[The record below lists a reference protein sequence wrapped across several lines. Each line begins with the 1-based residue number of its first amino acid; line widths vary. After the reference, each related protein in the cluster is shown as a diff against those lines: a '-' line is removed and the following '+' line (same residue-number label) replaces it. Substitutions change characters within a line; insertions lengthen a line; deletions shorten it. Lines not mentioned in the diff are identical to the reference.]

1 MKAFFKH
8 TLPLLLIVFCCKISL
23 SVNLDSLKQVTET
36 TNNIE
41 HKIDAFNKLG
51 WELRFSD
58 NTKSREYL
66 EFSFKLL
73 HSHNYPKGRAQAL
86 NNYGCNIMLMS
97 KFKEAEDSLTKAV
110 VIYKSLNLNEE
121 AGKAITNIG
130 NIYYYQGQIKEAIEH
145 CEKAME
151 YFEMFP
157 EKAAMTNVN
166 MGVMFRTIGNYDL
179 AIKKQLLALD
189 YFKSVK
195 DTSKQ
200 ITSLNNIGSLYI
212 HFLQYDKALNY
223 FNESIELSHSEPEG
237 KASAY
242 AGKGAS
248 YLKLKMYDDA
258 LPNLNLALNIY
269 DSLGLKKEYANA
281 NYNFGSI
288 LFAKK
293 QYDKALATIRIAQ
306 SDFIELG
313 LEREKVA
320 AINIIGLI
328 YYEQGENDSATVY
341 LQQALDLQ
349 QGIDDPIIYQST
361 LRSLAKLYELK
372 GELLKA
378 NALHNL
384 YNESKDSIF
393 SVLAAEKVAEAE
405 AKYRLKEKD
414 KELSDSKEIN
424 QTLSEKIKSYIIWL
438 VILFCSI
445 LFFVVIYYR
454 KRKETIFI
462 KNQKEEILKKYSSLE
477 DAYAN
482 MYNALEKIQLTS
494 RAETQE
500 KELPD
505 WLSQLSKRELEVLS
519 CLSVGMSDQEISE
532 KLFISLATVR
542 THCRRIYSK
551 LLVKNR
557 SEAANVAREY
567 GLI

>member
-1 MKAFFKH
+1 MNRIINLIIF
-8 TLPLLLIVFCCKISL
+8 LLFTVLFSNNVYCA
-23 SVNLDSLKQVTET
+23 NLDSLRRIIETSVHAKQ
-36 TNNIE
+36 
-41 HKIDAFNKLG
+41 KIDAYNKLG
-51 WELRFSD
+51 WELRFTNNS
-58 NTKSREYL
+58 KSKEYL
-66 EFSFKLL
+66 NESFKLL
-73 HSHNYPKGRAQAL
+73 STHNYAKGRAQAL
-86 NNYGCNIMLMS
+86 NNYGCTIMLVGQ
-97 KFKEAEDSLTKAV
+97 FKEAEDSLKKSVAL
-110 VIYKSLNLNEE
+110 YKKLNLYEE
-121 AGKAITNIG
+121 AGKAMTNIG
-130 NIYYYQGQIKEAIEH
+130 TIYYYQGQIKEAIKH
-145 CEKAME
+145 CEKAMK
-151 YFEMFP
+151 YFGKFP

-166 MGVMFRTIGNYDL
+166 LGVMYRTVGNYDL

-189 YFKSVK
+189 YFKSVN

-200 ITSLNNIGSLYI
+200 ITSLNNIGSLYM
-212 HFLQYDKALNY
+212 HFLQYDKALDY
-223 FNESIELSHSEPEG
+223 FNKALALSKKDLEG

-242 AGKGAS
+242 AGKGAI

-258 LPNLNLALNIY
+258 LSNLKKALPIY
-269 DSLGLKKEYANA
+269 SSLGLKKEYANA
-281 NYNFGSI
+281 KYNVGSI

-306 SDFIELG
+306 SGFSELG

-320 AINIIGLI
+320 AINMVGLI
-328 YYEQGENDSATVY
+328 YYEQRENDSALVY

-384 YNESKDSIF
+384 YNDSKDSIF
-393 SVLAAEKVAEAE
+393 SVLAAEKVAETE
-405 AKYRLKEKD
+405 AKYRLKETEED
-414 KELSDSKEIN
+414 LSDSKEIN
-424 QTLSEKIKSYIIWL
+424 QTLSEKIKNHSIWL
-438 VILFCSI
+438 IVLFCFL

-462 KNQKEEILKKYSSLE
+462 KNQKEEILKKYSSIE
-477 DAYAN
+477 DSYVN
-482 MYNALEKIQLTS
+482 LYSALEKMKQNNG
-494 RAETQE
+494 AETQE

-505 WLSQLSKRELEVLS
+505 WLSQISKRELEVLS

>member
-1 MKAFFKH
+1 
-8 TLPLLLIVFCCKISL
+8 
-23 SVNLDSLKQVTET
+23 
-36 TNNIE
+36 
-41 HKIDAFNKLG
+41 
-51 WELRFSD
+51 
-58 NTKSREYL
+58 
-66 EFSFKLL
+66 
-73 HSHNYPKGRAQAL
+73 
-86 NNYGCNIMLMS
+86 
-97 KFKEAEDSLTKAV
+97 
-110 VIYKSLNLNEE
+110 
-121 AGKAITNIG
+121 
-130 NIYYYQGQIKEAIEH
+130 
-145 CEKAME
+145 
-151 YFEMFP
+151 
-157 EKAAMTNVN
+157 
-166 MGVMFRTIGNYDL
+166 
-179 AIKKQLLALD
+179 
-189 YFKSVK
+189 
-195 DTSKQ
+195 
-200 ITSLNNIGSLYI
+200 
-212 HFLQYDKALNY
+212 
-223 FNESIELSHSEPEG
+223 
-237 KASAY
+237 
-242 AGKGAS
+242 
-248 YLKLKMYDDA
+248 
-258 LPNLNLALNIY
+258 
-269 DSLGLKKEYANA
+269 
-281 NYNFGSI
+281 
-288 LFAKK
+288 
-293 QYDKALATIRIAQ
+293 
-306 SDFIELG
+306 

>member
-1 MKAFFKH
+1 MNSIIKH
-8 TLPLLLIVFCCKISL
+8 ITLLLFTALFSNTL
-23 SVNLDSLKQVTET
+23 FSANLDSLKQVAE
-36 TNNIE
+36 NSKNIK
-41 HKIDAFNKLG
+41 HKIDAYNKLG
-51 WELRFSD
+51 WELRFTD

-66 EFSFKLL
+66 NESFKLL
-73 HSHNYPKGRAQAL
+73 SNHNYVRGRAQAL
-86 NNYGCNIMLMS
+86 NNYGCNIMLIGQ
-97 KFKEAEDSLTKAV
+97 FKEAEDSLRKSVAL
-110 VIYKSLNLNEE
+110 YKSLNLNEE
-121 AGKAITNIG
+121 IGKTITNIG
-130 NIYYYQGQIKEAIEH
+130 TIYYYQGQIKEAIKH
-145 CEKAME
+145 CERAMK
-151 YFEMFP
+151 YFEQFP

-166 MGVMFRTIGNYDL
+166 LGVMFRTVGNYDL

-189 YFKSVK
+189 YFKSVN

-200 ITSLNNIGSLYI
+200 TTALNNIGSLYM
-212 HFLQYDKALNY
+212 HFLQYDKSLDY
-223 FNESIELSHSEPEG
+223 FNKTLELSKKGTEG

-248 YLKLKMYDDA
+248 FLKLKMYDDA
-258 LPNLNLALNIY
+258 LYNLNKALPIY
-269 DSLGLKKEYANA
+269 ASLGLGKEYANA
-281 NYNFGSI
+281 KYNVGSI

-424 QTLSEKIKSYIIWL
+424 QTLLEKIKSYIIWL

-494 RAETQE
+494 RAGTQE

-505 WLSQLSKRELEVLS
+505 WLSPLSKRELEVLS
-519 CLSVGMSDQEISE
+519 CLAVGMSDQEISK

-567 GLI
+567 NLI